1 MTAQLIGVFS
11 EFSFSFIFLF
21 FSFFFFF
28 LILGLFQYLF
38 KDSRFFFLF
47 TSSNVLGFFFGL
59 FSILQFSGFFFLGG
73 VQEGKAL
80 WVIQSFRVLM
90 VLNLGGCFVLTSF
103 LFVCLF
109 VCLFLVGLR
118 FVCLFMYL
126 FMCLFMYLFIYLFQ
140 ILISPRNLRYFR
152 VLGLFRVYE

>member
-11 EFSFSFIFLF
+11 EFYFSLLFLF
-21 FSFFFFF
+21 FSFSFFFF
-28 LILGLFQYLF
+28 CILGLFQYLF

-59 FSILQFSGFFFLGG
+59 FSILQFSGFFFFGG

-90 VLNLGGCFVLTSF
+90 VLNLGGCFVLKSF

-109 VCLFLVGLR
+109 VCFWQGLGLFV
-118 FVCLFMYL
+118 YL
-126 FMCLFMYLFIYLFQ
+126 CIYLCVYLCIYLFILDLDFSQKFKVFQ
-140 ILISPRNLRYFR
+140 GFR
-152 VLGLFRVYE
+152 AFQCL